1 MCGANVL
8 IGLEQ
13 HQIDLGGEEAA
24 ESDRGGDIDTHAH
37 TRNLYLQGRPSARLY
52 MLTNSE
58 KRIIRL
64 KYVRDVIFFYADTDL
79 VIVIGAEIDGHEG

>member
-24 ESDRGGDIDTHAH
+24 EGDRGGDVDTHAH
-37 TRNLYLQGRPSARLY
+37 TRDLHLQGRPSARLY

-58 KRIIRL
+58 KRVIRPRCTG
-64 KYVRDVIFFYADTDL
+64 VDVICFAPVQTL
-79 VIVIGAEIDGHEG
+79 